1 MAGAFIAILNQTLMI
16 TAIPPIMRQMHITAN
31 SGQWL
36 TTVFMLVNGVMIPVT
51 AFLIERFST
60 RQLFISAMSI
70 FAFGTLVAGLAPNF
84 GVLLLGRIIQS
95 SGAGILLPLMQT
107 VFLLIFPFHKRGSA
121 MGLVGLVISF
131 APAIGPTLSGWIIA
145 SHSWRWLFFII
156 LPIALIDI
164 VIAIFKMP
172 NVTELSKPRVD
183 VLSIALSSIGF
194 GALLYGFTSAGNNGW
209 KNDITILSLAVGTL
223 SLIFFIIRQLRMNRP
238 MLEFRVFKFGVFTLA
253 TILGMI
259 AFMGLIGTETL
270 IPLYMQ
276 NMRGFTAMQSGM
288 VILPGAIAMGIMSP
302 ITGRIFDSVGGRW
315 LCIVGM
321 LIVTGATLVFS
332 NLTAS
337 MSFAFIAI
345 IYSIRTFGLTM
356 VMMPS
361 TTAGLN
367 QLPRRLIPHG
377 NAMINTMRQ
386 VAASIGT
393 AILVTIMTTTQRF
406 ASQEKQFAHPGIHG
420 VNVAFAIVTVLSLI
434 GVILSIFIRR
444 SYPPDEEN
452 VADERVDR
460 RKSRMEGQSSQA

>member
-1 MAGAFIAILNQTLMI
+1 MI